1 MSVCVCV
8 GVGENDLGLTFG
20 FALSSDCVCVCIS
33 AWACVVV
40 CALLVILCG
49 LSLQAHTDTHIQ
61 RDTHPHTCS
70 GTLKIGRQVDALSLS
85 LSAKA
90 SSAARSSQAAQKTV
104 ESSGEREEWGE
115 GGEQQ
120 PEVKSPRQTL
130 EGVAGAEEDF
140 NFELSKRRRR
150 SWSKGRQIFLYAGLC
165 DRVCVCVCGKCLPV
179 CRGKNSFDSLFVC
192 RETLSSQGPL
202 PRLDSRVS
210 PVRIVWLSPHTA
222 APRPG
227 NQRAMW
233 HSFALS
239 ENEGHGCVGI
249 GVSVCVCRW
258 FPKQR
263 QAHRGEAKRNTRQ
276 IHKARQQEHNHH

>member
-1 MSVCVCV
+1 MCVCV
-8 GVGENDLGLTFG
+8 
-20 FALSSDCVCVCIS
+20 S

-61 RDTHPHTCS
+61 RDTHTHTCS

-104 ESSGEREEWGE
+104 ESSGEREEWGD

-140 NFELSKRRRR
+140 NFELSKRRR

-165 DRVCVCVCGKCLPV
+165 VRVCVCVWEMFACLPWQELLRFFI
-179 CRGKNSFDSLFVC
+179 CLSRNSFFARSFAST
-192 RETLSSQGPL
+192 RLSSLSCANCLAFPPHCCTPAWQPTCH
-202 PRLDSRVS
+202 VAQF
-210 PVRIVWLSPHTA
+210 RIVRERRSRL
-222 APRPG
+222 
-227 NQRAMW
+227 
-233 HSFALS
+233 
-239 ENEGHGCVGI
+239 
-249 GVSVCVCRW
+249 CR
-258 FPKQR
+258 
-263 QAHRGEAKRNTRQ
+263 HRCLCLRL
-276 IHKARQQEHNHH
+276 